1 MIKTF
6 SRNLLDISILFKI
19 NLILTTILYLIFL
32 TFNDSYSFLTLLFM
46 IFAAISTS
54 ATLYLLFFILIAPFA
69 YFYRVALYGS
79 AALFV
84 FTNLAL
90 IVDFFIF
97 RIWKFHINSMVL
109 NIIFSP
115 ESMDSIQ
122 TGLAPILAVIFIV
135 IFFVTIEFYLIK
147 KILSISYNTKKNF
160 NTNANKR
167 LLPIL
172 FLIIFV
178 DKVAYGFANMYAK
191 REYLEPTNV
200 LPLYQP
206 MDFTRTMERTFGLH
220 GVKKN
225 KESLAIK
232 SDKKI
237 NYPLHEIKIENANKK
252 NIFIF
257 ALDSVRASI
266 LSKEV
271 APYIT
276 NFSKSALNFN
286 NNISGGN
293 ATRFGIF
300 SLLYG
305 LNSSYWFVFLNAQKG
320 SVLFDTLN
328 KLHYQTHIFASAS
341 LVWPEFR
348 KTVFYDIQNKISD
361 KHEGI
366 PYQKDMQTT
375 DEFLQWID
383 EVNTSKPIF
392 SFVFLDAPHG
402 QSYPETNR
410 VFLPDHYGEV
420 NYLTMTS
427 KDREPLLNKYKN
439 SINFTD
445 KLVKKMIE
453 KLKQKGLYK
462 DSIIIITADHGQEFY
477 EFGRYGHNSAFNY
490 EQVKVPFIVHLP
502 NQTQYREITK
512 LTSNIDL
519 VPTLM
524 SYIGVS
530 NTPND
535 YSNGQDL
542 FSDSYMRTQAYIGNW
557 NDNGILTD
565 KYIYVFSNMP
575 DKIFDNKIYDTK
587 TYEEVNPK
595 DSNKQQVILKALNE
609 NSKFIK

>member
-1 MIKTF
+1 MI
-6 SRNLLDISILFKI
+6 L
-19 NLILTTILYLIFL
+19 
-32 TFNDSYSFLTLLFM
+32 
-46 IFAAISTS
+46 AVISTS
-54 ATLYLLFFILIAPFA
+54 ATLYLLFFILLAPFA
-69 YFYRVALYGS
+69 YFYRVVLYSS
-79 AALFV
+79 AALFI

-97 RIWKFHINSMVL
+97 RIWKFHINAMVL

-122 TGLAPILAVIFIV
+122 TGIAPVLAVVFI
-135 IFFVTIEFYLIK
+135 IAFFILFEYFTIK
-147 KILSISYNTKKNF
+147 KIQNAPYEKKRARNSKV
-160 NTNANKR
+160 NR
-167 LLPIL
+167 LLLPTL
-172 FLIIFV
+172 FLIILV

-191 REYLEPTNV
+191 REYLEPTKV
-200 LPLYQP
+200 IPLYQP
-206 MDFTRTMERTFGLH
+206 MDFTRTMERQFGLK
-220 GVKKN
+220 GVKVA

-232 SDKKI
+232 GNKSI
-237 NYPLHEIKIENANKK
+237 NYPLEAITITNPNAK

-257 ALDSVRASI
+257 TLDSVRASI

-271 APYIT
+271 TPYIDE
-276 NFSKSALNFN
+276 FSKDAINFKN
-286 NNISGGN
+286 HISGGN

-305 LNSSYWFVFLNAQKG
+305 LNSSYWFAFLNAQKG
-320 SVLFDTLN
+320 SILFNTLD

-341 LVWPEFR
+341 TAWPEFR
-348 KTVFYDIQNKISD
+348 KTVFYDIQDRISD
-361 KHEGI
+361 KHEGK
-366 PYQKDMQTT
+366 PYEKDIQTT

-402 QSYPETNR
+402 QSYPKDNR
-410 VFLPDHYGEV
+410 KFLPDHYGEV

-427 KDREPLLNKYKN
+427 KDRIPLLNKYKN
-439 SINFTD
+439 SINFSD

-453 KLKQKGLYK
+453 KLKEKGLYEN
-462 DSIIIITADHGQEFY
+462 SIIIITADHGQEFY
-477 EFGRYGHNSAFNY
+477 EYGRYGHNSAFNY

-502 NQTQYREITK
+502 QEDRYKEVTE

-530 NTPND
+530 NKTD
-535 YSNGQDL
+535 SYSNGDNL
-542 FSDSYMRTQAYIGNW
+542 FSPKYKRDQAYIGNW
-557 NDNGILTD
+557 NDNAILTD

-587 TYEEVNPK
+587 TYKEVHPK
-595 DSNKQQVILKALNE
+595 DSQKQKVILKALHE